1 MNGTEF
7 ITPIDQYVIDFV
19 RKLRDD
25 KSLRQQDIASII
37 GVSREFI
44 KDVENTKKRAKYNV
58 RHINA
63 LADYF
68 DMSPR
73 EFLPEKPMK
82 LESSKKKPIEKKKIA
97 TKKGPIKKNAANKRF
112 RKKSD

>member
-1 MNGTEF
+1 MRNQEF

-19 RKLRDD
+19 RKLRDT
-25 KSLRQQDIASII
+25 KTLRQEDIASII

-44 KDVENTKKRAKYNV
+44 KDVENTNRRAKYNV

-68 DMSPR
+68 EMSPR
-73 EFLPEKPMK
+73 DFLPEKPMK
-82 LESSKKKPIEKKKIA
+82 LSVEKPANKTVLKKKAENKKPSDQKSRAKKK
-97 TKKGPIKKNAANKRF
+97 K
-112 RKKSD
+112 

>member
-1 MNGTEF
+1 MKDQEF

-25 KSLRQQDIASII
+25 KTLTQKDIATII
-37 GVSREFI
+37 GVTREFI
-44 KDVENTKKRAKYNV
+44 KDIENTNKRAKYNI
-58 RHINA
+58 RHINS

-73 EFLPEKPMK
+73 EFLPEKPVK
-82 LESSKKKPIEKKKIA
+82 LFSRSSKQKILLKEKSI
-97 TKKGPIKKNAANKRF
+97 P
-112 RKKSD
+112 KKSKIRNKITKNKPQKK